1 MSEPLTLRKG
11 TCNMTIFN
19 MFGCQV
25 LKLIIFFSTINRF
38 IVYFTQNVI
47 TICIKSDGTI
57 CHKDQSL

>member
-1 MSEPLTLRKG
+1 MSEPLTLRKRP
-11 TCNMTIFN
+11 CNMTIFN

-57 CHKDQSL
+57 CHKD

>member
-1 MSEPLTLRKG
+1 
-11 TCNMTIFN
+11 MTIFN

-25 LKLIIFFSTINRF
+25 LELIIFFSTINRF